1 MRVASMPMYDLPEA
15 RSAIDSLWAAMA
27 HNLRLEGIADV
38 PGNLVHGRP
47 LRKLWDDSALC
58 LSQCCGYDLVNR
70 YAGKLVAIATPRYG
84 APECKGYDYTSVVI
98 VHEDCPSDD
107 VLKMRGAVCVINGL
121 ESHSGMGALRS
132 LVAPVSRE
140 GRFFSEVKVSGSHAD
155 SIRMVQQG
163 EADVAAVDCV
173 TFALLKWYRPVAVDG
188 VRKLG
193 RTYRAPGIPYV
204 ARATEDEDTLARM
217 RAAIFRTFTDA
228 KLNDVRRA
236 LFLGGVE
243 VPDPSAYQ
251 RISKS
256 QQEAARH
263 GYPQLA

>member
-15 RSAIDSLWAAMA
+15 RTAIDSLWAAMA
-27 HNLRLEGIADV
+27 HNFRLEGIADV
-38 PGNLVHGRP
+38 PGRLAHGRP
-47 LRKLWDDSALC
+47 LSKLWDDPALC
-58 LSQCCGYDLVNR
+58 LSQCCGFDLVNR

-98 VHEDCPSDD
+98 VREDCPSDD
-107 VLKMRGAVCVINGL
+107 VLKMRGAICVINGP
-121 ESHSGMGALRS
+121 ESHSGMGALRA

-140 GRFFSEVKVSGSHAD
+140 GRFFSKVRVSGSHAE
-155 SIRMVQQG
+155 SIQMVRRG

-173 TFALLKWYRPVAVDG
+173 TYALLEWYRPAAVEG
-188 VRKLG
+188 IRKLG

-204 ARATEDEDTLARM
+204 ARATEDKDTLARM
-217 RAAIFRTFTDA
+217 CAAIFRTFADTT
-228 KLNDVRRA
+228 LNDVRRA
-236 LFLGGVE
+236 LFLDGVE

-251 RISKS
+251 RITKS